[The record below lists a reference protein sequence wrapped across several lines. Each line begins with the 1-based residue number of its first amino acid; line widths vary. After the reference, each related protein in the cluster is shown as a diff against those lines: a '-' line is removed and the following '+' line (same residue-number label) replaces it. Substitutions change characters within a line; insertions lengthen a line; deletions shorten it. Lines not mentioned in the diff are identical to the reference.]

1 MSVADSIRHIQ
12 ALFQALAKRSD
23 KSVVQLLKRHTCDGC
38 AMDLQLRAS
47 CQSLKALKADLVQRN
62 KIEKTVS
69 MLRLTDALIINDED
83 NI

>member
-1 MSVADSIRHIQ
+1 
-12 ALFQALAKRSD
+12 
-23 KSVVQLLKRHTCDGC
+23 
-38 AMDLQLRAS
+38 MDLQLRAS